1 MLNFLRRYSRERPKR
16 ALAEDYR
23 CAKDHEPVDEPA
35 RKKRCCQPG
44 SAFNQERDNSSRLEL
59 VKRIAHVDRGELL
72 DAGTSEI
79 G

>member
-1 MLNFLRRYSRERPKR
+1 MLHFLRRYSRERSKR
-16 ALAEDYR
+16 SLAEDYR
-23 CAKDHEPVDEPA
+23 RTKDHEPIDETA

-44 SAFNQERDNSSRLEL
+44 AAFNQERDNSSRLEL

-72 DAGTSEI
+72 DSGTNEI